1 MGCDHY
7 YHSMTITLPPALDQL
22 VQHKVASGLF
32 ADASEVIGE
41 ALRRQYAG
49 DEVMDWVRNEACRGF
64 EQLDAGESV
73 ELTREE
79 LFRHLHQ
86 RHAA

>member
-1 MGCDHY
+1 
-7 YHSMTITLPPALDQL
+7 MTITLPPALDQL

-41 ALRRQYAG
+41 ALRRQYES
-49 DEVMDWVRNEACRGF
+49 DDVMDWVRSEAIRGF

-73 ELTREE
+73 ELSREE
-79 LFRHLHQ
+79 LFERLHQ
-86 RHAA
+86 RRAA